1 MMNSLAV
8 LSPMLLLALLL
19 TLLVVFA
26 LIWPLRGRAIAT
38 GQSVRQLSAQVYRDR
53 LDELNA
59 DLSTGRLEAETYAA
73 LKLELDRGV
82 LADTTAD
89 AQARSQRPANTSGS
103 VRPLAFVLLLGVPV
117 LTFAL
122 YLGHFLNAGV
132 APDLSNQLALSSS
145 IDAVLAGKEPDASTK
160 NTSLQSFMR
169 ALQRRVQAEPDNADA
184 WMTLGLGFLQAKDF
198 DPAKVAL
205 ARAAELRPEDIQVV
219 MTYVQATIMTQQ
231 GPMDPV
237 ARGMLGRILREQPE
251 HQGALLMLGMGN
263 LRAGERQQA
272 LAVLTQLQT
281 LRAAEAQR
289 QGGSHDSEADQ
300 RIARLI
306 AEAKQSPQAAVAGLD
321 VEVTLD
327 AEAARKLPAEAA
339 LFIFAR
345 TPSGPPMPV
354 AVIRRPITQFPL
366 RVTLTDADSLQPARL
381 LSAQK
386 DLVLQAKISMTGNA
400 TPAADDWQAVPVPV
414 AEKNSGLIR
423 LRIMPTR

>member
-1 MMNSLAV
+1 MMNSLSV
-8 LSPMLLLALLL
+8 LAPMLLVALLL

-26 LIWPLRGRAIAT
+26 LIWPLRGRAVAT

-82 LADTTAD
+82 LADAATNARTT
-89 AQARSQRPANTSGS
+89 QPAAVPGS
-103 VRPLAFVLLLGVPV
+103 VRPLALILLLAVPV
-117 LTFAL
+117 LTFGL
-122 YLGHFLNAGV
+122 YLGHFLHAGV
-132 APDLSNQLALSSS
+132 TTDLNNQLALRSS
-145 IDAVLAGKEPDASTK
+145 IDAALAGQEPDANSR
-160 NTSLQSFMR
+160 NTSLQDFMR
-169 ALQRRVQAEPDNADA
+169 ALQRRVQAEPGNADA

-205 ARAAELRPEDIQVV
+205 ARAAELKPEDIPVV

-231 GPMDPV
+231 GAMDPV

-263 LRAGERQQA
+263 LRAGEREQAYAVLSQLQA
-272 LAVLTQLQT
+272 LRAV
-281 LRAAEAQR
+281 EAQR
-289 QGGSHDSEADQ
+289 DGGSRDSEADQ
-300 RIARLI
+300 RIASLI
-306 AEAKQSPQAAVAGLD
+306 AEAGQGEQAAVAGLD
-321 VEVTLD
+321 VEVTLAAD
-327 AEAARKLPAEAA
+327 AARKLPAEAA

-366 RVTLTDADSLQPARL
+366 RVTLTDADSLQSERL

-414 AEKNSGLIR
+414 AEKNTGLIR
-423 LRIMPTR
+423 LRIMPGR

>member
-1 MMNSLAV
+1 
-8 LSPMLLLALLL
+8 
-19 TLLVVFA
+19 
-26 LIWPLRGRAIAT
+26 
-38 GQSVRQLSAQVYRDR
+38 
-53 LDELNA
+53 
-59 DLSTGRLEAETYAA
+59 
-73 LKLELDRGV
+73 
-82 LADTTAD
+82 
-89 AQARSQRPANTSGS
+89 
-103 VRPLAFVLLLGVPV
+103 
-117 LTFAL
+117 
-122 YLGHFLNAGV
+122 
-132 APDLSNQLALSSS
+132 
-145 IDAVLAGKEPDASTK
+145 
-160 NTSLQSFMR
+160 
-169 ALQRRVQAEPDNADA
+169 
-184 WMTLGLGFLQAKDF
+184 
-198 DPAKVAL
+198 
-205 ARAAELRPEDIQVV
+205 
-219 MTYVQATIMTQQ
+219 MTQQ

-263 LRAGERQQA
+263 LRAGEREQA
-272 LAVLTQLQT
+272 YAVLTQLQT
-281 LRAAEAQR
+281 LRAAEAEK

-306 AEAKQSPQAAVAGLD
+306 AEARQDSPAAVAGLD
-321 VEVTLD
+321 VEVTLATD
-327 AEAARKLPAEAA
+327 AARKLPAEAA

-414 AEKNSGLIR
+414 AEKNTGLIR

>member
-1 MMNSLAV
+1 MMNSLSV
-8 LSPMLLLALLL
+8 LAPMLLVALLL

-26 LIWPLRGRAIAT
+26 LIWPLRGRAVAT

-82 LADTTAD
+82 LADAATN
-89 AQARSQRPANTSGS
+89 ARTLQPAAVSGS
-103 VRPLAFVLLLGVPV
+103 VRPLALILLLAVPV
-117 LTFAL
+117 LTFGL

-132 APDLSNQLALSSS
+132 TTDLNNQLALRSS
-145 IDAVLAGKEPDASTK
+145 IDAVLAGQEPDANSR
-160 NTSLQSFMR
+160 NTSLQDFMR
-169 ALQRRVQAEPDNADA
+169 ALQRRVQAEPGNADA

-205 ARAAELRPEDIQVV
+205 ARAAELKPEDIQVV

-231 GPMDPV
+231 GAMDPV

-263 LRAGERQQA
+263 LRAGEREQAYAVLSQLQA
-272 LAVLTQLQT
+272 LRAV
-281 LRAAEAQR
+281 EAQR
-289 QGGSHDSEADQ
+289 DGGSRDSEADQ
-300 RIARLI
+300 RIASLI
-306 AEAKQSPQAAVAGLD
+306 AEAGQGEQAAVAGLD
-321 VEVTLD
+321 VEVTLAAD
-327 AEAARKLPAEAA
+327 AARKLPAEAA

-366 RVTLTDADSLQPARL
+366 RVTLTDADSLQSERL

-400 TPAADDWQAVPVPV
+400 TPAPDDWQAVPVPV
-414 AEKNSGLIR
+414 AEKNTGLIR
-423 LRIMPTR
+423 LRIMPGR

>member
-1 MMNSLAV
+1 MMNSLVILA
-8 LSPMLLLALLL
+8 PMLLVALLL

-26 LIWPLRGRAIAT
+26 LLWPLRGRALAT
-38 GQSVRQLSAQVYRDR
+38 GHAVRQLGAQVYRDR

-59 DLSTGRLEAETYAA
+59 DLSNGRLEAETYAS
-73 LKLELDRGV
+73 LKLELDRGM
-82 LADTTAD
+82 LADAAVND
-89 AQARSQRPANTSGS
+89 SASRPAVAVRS
-103 VRPLAFVLLLGVPV
+103 VRSLALVVLLAVPL
-117 LTFAL
+117 LTFGL

-132 APDLSNQLALSSS
+132 AKDLANQRFLATS
-145 IDAVLAGKEPDASTK
+145 IDAVLAGQEPDAQAK
-160 NTSLQSFMR
+160 NTSLQDFMR

-231 GPMDPV
+231 GDMDPV

-263 LRAGERQQA
+263 LRAGERAQA
-272 LAVLTQLQT
+272 YAVLTQLQA
-281 LRAAEAQR
+281 LRAADAQR
-289 QGGSHDSEADQ
+289 DGGSRDSEADQ

-306 AEAKQSPQAAVAGLD
+306 AEAGQAEPAVAAGLA
-321 VEVTLD
+321 VEVSLAAD
-327 AEAARKLPAEAA
+327 AARQLPAEAA

-354 AVIRRPITQFPL
+354 AVIRRPISTFPL
-366 RVTLTDADSLQPARL
+366 RVTLTDADSLQPSRL

-386 DLVLQAKISMTGNA
+386 DLVLQAKVSMTGNA
-400 TPAADDWQAVPVPV
+400 TPAPDDWQAVPVPV
-414 AEKNSGLIR
+414 AEKNTGLIR
-423 LRIMPTR
+423 LRIMPTP

>member
-8 LSPMLLLALLL
+8 LSPMLLAALLL
-19 TLLVVFA
+19 TLLVVFV

-59 DLSTGRLEAETYAA
+59 DLSAGRLEADTYAA

-82 LADTTAD
+82 LADAAIQAD
-89 AQARSQRPANTSGS
+89 AVRPAAPMS
-103 VRPLAFVLLLGVPV
+103 VRPLALVMLLGVPV
-117 LTFAL
+117 LAFAL
-122 YLGHFLNAGV
+122 YLGHFLQAGV
-132 APDLSNQLALSSS
+132 ATDLRNQHALSSS
-145 IDAVLAGKEPDASTK
+145 IDAVLAGHEPDAQAA
-160 NTSLQSFMR
+160 NTSLQNFMR

-263 LRAGERQQA
+263 LRAGEREQA
-272 LAVLTQLQT
+272 YAVLTQLQA
-281 LRAAEAQR
+281 LRAREAQ
-289 QGGSHDSEADQ
+289 QLGGSRDSEADQ

-306 AEAKQSPQAAVAGLD
+306 AEARQDPEAAVAGLD
-321 VEVTLD
+321 VEVTLGAD
-327 AEAARKLPAEAA
+327 AARKLPAEAA

-366 RVTLTDADSLQPARL
+366 RVTLTDADSLQPSRL

-386 DLVLQAKISMTGNA
+386 DLVLQAKISLTGNA
-400 TPAADDWQAVPVPV
+400 TPAPDDWQAVPVPV
-414 AEKNSGLIR
+414 AGKNTGLVR